1 MDDGKNMAARI
12 GGKMWRLSSK
22 TFVWEFL
29 DGKHDSSID
38 WDSE

>member
-12 GGKMWRLSSK
+12 GGKKCGGSSK

-38 WDSE
+38 